1 MAERALKQHAQQQL
15 RAGLTQA
22 QRLRAAAAAL
32 QDEPLRLQ
40 QLFRLHGKAG
50 PGALLVVLAVPCLL
64 PLPGT
69 GSLMSLGL
77 VALAWMIWRHFPRL
91 VMPRRV
97 GRFQLSAPMARRAL
111 HSLAWLYEQSARLM
125 RARLR
130 WWVQPGHR
138 VWLAPLVAAMAAI
151 IFMPIPF
158 GNIVPASVLL
168 LIGLGLVFEDGLAL
182 LAGAAMGVVLV
193 MVLAALMVS
202 GVQWLPALLAGWS
215 T

>member
-1 MAERALKQHAQQQL
+1 MRT
-15 RAGLTQA
+15 GLTQA
-22 QRLRAAAAAL
+22 QRLRAAAEAL
-32 QDEPLRLQ
+32 QEEPLRLQ

-50 PGALLVVLAVPCLL
+50 PGALLVVLAIPCLL

-138 VWLAPLVAAMAAI
+138 VWLAPMVAAMAAI
-151 IFMPIPF
+151 IFVPIPF

-168 LIGLGLVFEDGLAL
+168 LLGLGLVFEDGLAL
-182 LAGAAMGVVLV
+182 LAGAAIGVVLV
-193 MVLAALMVS
+193 IVLVGLMVS
-202 GVQWLPALLAGWS
+202 GVQWLPALFAGLS
-215 T
+215 V

>member
-1 MAERALKQHAQQQL
+1 M
-15 RAGLTQA
+15 TQA
-22 QRLRAAAAAL
+22 PRLRAAAEAL
-32 QDEPLRLQ
+32 QEEPLRLQ

-50 PGALLVVLAVPCLL
+50 PGALLVVLAIPCLL

-182 LAGAAMGVVLV
+182 LAGAALGIVLV
-193 MVLAALMVS
+193 IVLAGLMVS
-202 GVQWLPALLAGWS
+202 GVQWLPSLLAGWL

>member
-1 MAERALKQHAQQQL
+1 LSAD
-15 RAGLTQA
+15 LTQA

-32 QDEPLRLQ
+32 QDQPLRLQ

-182 LAGAAMGVVLV
+182 LAGAALGIVLV
-193 MVLAALMVS
+193 IVLAGLMVS
-202 GVQWLPALLAGWS
+202 GVQWLPSLLAGWL

>member
-1 MAERALKQHAQQQL
+1 M
-15 RAGLTQA
+15 TQA
-22 QRLRAAAAAL
+22 QRLRAAAEAL
-32 QDEPLRLQ
+32 QEEPLRLQ

-50 PGALLVVLAVPCLL
+50 PGALLVVLAIPCLL

-138 VWLAPLVAAMAAI
+138 VWLAPMVAAMAAI
-151 IFMPIPF
+151 IFVPIPF

-168 LIGLGLVFEDGLAL
+168 LLGLGLVFEDGLAL
-182 LAGAAMGVVLV
+182 LAGAAIGVVLV
-193 MVLAALMVS
+193 IVLVGLMVS
-202 GVQWLPALLAGWS
+202 GVQWLPALFAGLS
-215 T
+215 I

>member
-1 MAERALKQHAQQQL
+1 
-15 RAGLTQA
+15 LTQA
-22 QRLRAAAAAL
+22 QRLRAAAEAL
-32 QDEPLRLQ
+32 QEEPLRLQ

-50 PGALLVVLAVPCLL
+50 PGALLVVLAIPCLL

-125 RARLR
+125 RARLQ

-151 IFMPIPF
+151 IFVPIPF

-168 LIGLGLVFEDGLAL
+168 LLGLGLVFEDGLAL
-182 LAGAAMGVVLV
+182 LAGAAIGVVLV
-193 MVLAALMVS
+193 IVLVGLMVS
-202 GVQWLPALLAGWS
+202 GVQWLPALFAGWS
-215 T
+215 I

>member
-1 MAERALKQHAQQQL
+1 L

-22 QRLRAAAAAL
+22 QRLRAAAEAL
-32 QDEPLRLQ
+32 QEEPLRLQ

-50 PGALLVVLAVPCLL
+50 PGALLVVLAIPCLL

-138 VWLAPLVAAMAAI
+138 VWLAPMVAAMAAI
-151 IFMPIPF
+151 IFVPIPF

-168 LIGLGLVFEDGLAL
+168 LLGLGLVFEDGLAL
-182 LAGAAMGVVLV
+182 LAGAAIGVVLV
-193 MVLAALMVS
+193 IVLVGLMVS
-202 GVQWLPALLAGWS
+202 GVQWLPALFAGWS
-215 T
+215 I

>member
-1 MAERALKQHAQQQL
+1 M
-15 RAGLTQA
+15 TQA
-22 QRLRAAAAAL
+22 QRLRAAAEAL
-32 QDEPLRLQ
+32 QEEPLRLQ

-50 PGALLVVLAVPCLL
+50 PGALLVVLAIPCLL

-151 IFMPIPF
+151 IFVPIPF

-168 LIGLGLVFEDGLAL
+168 LLGLGLVFEDGLAL
-182 LAGAAMGVVLV
+182 LAGAAIGVVLV
-193 MVLAALMVS
+193 IVLVGLMVS
-202 GVQWLPALLAGWS
+202 GVQWLPALFAGWS
-215 T
+215 I